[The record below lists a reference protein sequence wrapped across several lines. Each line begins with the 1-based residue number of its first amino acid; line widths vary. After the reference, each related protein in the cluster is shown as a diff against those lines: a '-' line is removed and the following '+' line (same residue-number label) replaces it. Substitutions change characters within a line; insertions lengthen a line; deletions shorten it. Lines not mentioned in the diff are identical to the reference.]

1 MTENP
6 RLKALQAILTEA
18 QVVVECPTEVAER
31 LPSIGFQCA
40 RSSLGRGN
48 EM

>member
-18 QVVVECPTEVAER
+18 QVVVECPTEMAER
-31 LPSIGFQCA
+31 LPSIGFHTH
-40 RSSLGRGN
+40 SELDTLLT
-48 EM
+48 